1 VIGSRKTYAIEAK
14 AVATAW
20 TLPVTPDKAPES
32 HQLSLTLN
40 SSHDN
45 EALSVAED
53 EVESEELSNDTGAV
67 SARALRG
74 RVRSCEATL

>member
-1 VIGSRKTYAIEAK
+1 MIGSRKTYAIEAK
-14 AVATAW
+14 SVATAW

-32 HQLSLTLN
+32 HLLSLTLN

-53 EVESEELSNDTGAV
+53 EIKGKDLSA
-67 SARALRG
+67 
-74 RVRSCEATL
+74 